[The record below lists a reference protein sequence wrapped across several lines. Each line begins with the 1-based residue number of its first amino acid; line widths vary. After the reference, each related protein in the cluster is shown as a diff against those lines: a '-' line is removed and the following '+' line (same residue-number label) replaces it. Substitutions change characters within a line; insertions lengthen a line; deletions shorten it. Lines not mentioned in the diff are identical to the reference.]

1 MRSGGFCAGFAR
13 GDLGIDA
20 PGDDG
25 RKGVKQHV
33 NQAGLAIIG
42 RKYSED
48 DNQ

>member
-1 MRSGGFCAGFAR
+1 MRTGGFCPGFAR

-20 PGDDG
+20 PGNDG
-25 RKGVKQHV
+25 RKSVKQHV

-42 RKYSED
+42 RKYSEN